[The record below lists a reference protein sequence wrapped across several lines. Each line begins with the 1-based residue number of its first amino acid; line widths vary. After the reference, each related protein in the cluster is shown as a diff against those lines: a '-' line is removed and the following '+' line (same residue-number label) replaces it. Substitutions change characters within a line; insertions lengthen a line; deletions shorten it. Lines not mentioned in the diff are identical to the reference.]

1 MLIADSCEDPGAVK
15 QLKDKLE
22 TLMANALKDILGSH
36 NNKDSARLNIFPD
49 LCKIIGRLR
58 EESDIEDVIYFLLD
72 LYQYNDIPIARDV
85 KQVVIYNVFVAGF
98 SHQFYLLSFDQQ
110 ACCRHQGCYIQ
121 L

>member
-22 TLMANALKDILGSH
+22 TLMANALKDIL
-36 NNKDSARLNIFPD
+36 DSARLNIFPD

-72 LYQYNDIPIARDV
+72 LYQYNDIPIACDEIDV
-85 KQVVIYNVFVAGF
+85 NQVV
-98 SHQFYLLSFDQQ
+98 
-110 ACCRHQGCYIQ
+110 YIQ
-121 L
+121 CFCCWV